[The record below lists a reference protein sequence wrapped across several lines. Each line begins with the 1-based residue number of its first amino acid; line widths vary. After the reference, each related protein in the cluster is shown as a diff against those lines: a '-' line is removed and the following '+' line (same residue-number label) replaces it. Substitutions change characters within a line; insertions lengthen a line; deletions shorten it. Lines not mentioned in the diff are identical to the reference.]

1 MKRKLEHQGLT
12 DQTNPFEPVSKFQC
26 PALNSTFSVP
36 LDIFKYIQ
44 ISNILTSH
52 WCSQLS
58 QTRANSP
65 TKAEH
70 LSAQKNELWLR
81 LPLWHT
87 CPKYLWSFSMG
98 ILVARLLTVIAVQLI
113 KERGIKANSKPSN
126 WRVIPYLKQDS
137 TRFKKPEP
145 INTHH
150 GFQFNHT
157 SYRGSRPSSC
167 FTSAP
172 AIRHPPQRWS
182 EFAHQSGAPSRS
194 KSSGH
199 RRCPP
204 ELLDSASVDH
214 DGGWVV
220 WWGLDC
226 ISDNLLI

>member
-1 MKRKLEHQGLT
+1 MSSPEQHFLSAIEY
-12 DQTNPFEPVSKFQC
+12 
-26 PALNSTFSVP
+26 
-36 LDIFKYIQ
+36 FKYIQ
-44 ISNILTSH
+44 ISNILTLSLMPPV
-52 WCSQLS
+52 LS
-58 QTRANSP
+58 QTRASSP

-98 ILVARLLTVIAVQLI
+98 ILVARLI

-137 TRFKKPEP
+137 TRFKMPG
-145 INTHH
+145 THH
-150 GFQFNHT
+150 GFQFKHT
-157 SYRGSRPSSC
+157 SYGGSRPSSC

-220 WWGLDC
+220 WWGLDW

>member
-1 MKRKLEHQGLT
+1 MSSPEQHFLSAIGY
-12 DQTNPFEPVSKFQC
+12 
-26 PALNSTFSVP
+26 
-36 LDIFKYIQ
+36 FKYIQ

-52 WCSQLS
+52 WCSQF
-58 QTRANSP
+58 
-65 TKAEH
+65 
-70 LSAQKNELWLR
+70 
-81 LPLWHT
+81 
-87 CPKYLWSFSMG
+87 CPKPE
-98 ILVARLLTVIAVQLI
+98 LVAPLKLSISPPRRMNSDSDSPCDTRVQNI
-113 KERGIKANSKPSN
+113 SEAFRWGSWWRDWSRRGAIKANSKPSN

-137 TRFKKPEP
+137 TRFKMPEP

-157 SYRGSRPSSC
+157 SYGGSRPSSC

-214 DGGWVV
+214 DGGWVT